1 MDDPILQRIEREAGL
16 PGLTD
21 VLAERLA
28 PADLQSLLLAVA
40 QRRAAARTPA
50 RLLADWD
57 RDRFVRPSPA
67 DPRRLLA
74 WEAAAWRAL
83 PSEFAALTLSPVCPL
98 GTASIVAGLSQNL
111 AVTTMRGNEVVS
123 DSTNVLALE
132 CAVRRR
138 DLLRR
143 NPKST
148 EAVHLAASHRLLRT
162 QRFADPKFLA
172 HFEAFA
178 LCSAGRDGGR
188 LAFELSALALHAGFY
203 AAALRDHLGPDTHVR
218 LSVTPFDPELSE
230 RVEAQVLGPLRAT
243 HPGLDC
249 VFDLERTRG
258 RGYYQDVCFHVHL
271 VPASGDPVELADG
284 GSVPWTQ
291 RLLSNA
297 KERLFISGIGSE
309 RVAAF

>member
-16 PGLTD
+16 PGLVD
-21 VLAERLA
+21 VLAERLT

-40 QRRAAARTPA
+40 QRRAAARPPA
-50 RLLADWD
+50 QLLADWG

-67 DPRRLLA
+67 APRKLLA

-83 PSEFAALTLSPVCPL
+83 PPEFEALALSPVCPL
-98 GTASIVAGLSQNL
+98 GTASVVAGLSQNL
-111 AVTTMRGNEVVS
+111 AVATMRGTEVVS

-138 DLLRR
+138 ELLRR
-143 NPKST
+143 DRKSA
-148 EAVHLAASHRLLRT
+148 EAVHLATSHRLLRT
-162 QRFADPKFLA
+162 QRFADPKLLA

-178 LCSAGRDGGR
+178 LCSAGRDVGR

-203 AAALRDHLGPDTHVR
+203 ATALRGYLGPEAQVR
-218 LSVTPFDPELSE
+218 LTATPFNPELSE
-230 RVEAQVLGPLRAT
+230 RIEASVFEPLRAA
-243 HPGLDC
+243 HPSLDC
-249 VFDLERTRG
+249 VLDLERTRG
-258 RGYYQDVCFHVHL
+258 RGYYQDVCFHIHL
-271 VPASGDPVELADG
+271 VPPSGVPIELADG

-309 RVAAF
+309 RLAGF

>member
-16 PGLTD
+16 PGLID
-21 VLAERLA
+21 VLADRLT
-28 PADLQSLLLAVA
+28 PADLQSLLLAVT
-40 QRRAAARTPA
+40 QRRAASRPPA
-50 RLLADWD
+50 QLLADWG
-57 RDRFVRPSPA
+57 RDRFVRPSPV
-67 DPRRLLA
+67 DPRKLLA

-83 PSEFAALTLSPVCPL
+83 PLEFEALALSPVCPL
-98 GTASIVAGLSQNL
+98 GTTSVVAGLSQNL
-111 AVTTMRGNEVVS
+111 AVTTMRGTEVVS

-132 CAVRRR
+132 CATRRR
-138 DLLRR
+138 ELLRR
-143 NPKST
+143 DSKST
-148 EAVHLAASHRLLRT
+148 EAVHLATSHRLLRT
-162 QRFADPKFLA
+162 QRFVDPKFLA

-178 LCSAGRDGGR
+178 LCSSGRDVGR
-188 LAFELSALALHAGFY
+188 LTFELAALALHAGFY
-203 AAALRDHLGPDTHVR
+203 ATALRDYLGSEAQVL

-230 RVEAQVLGPLRAT
+230 RIETRVFGPLRAA

-271 VPASGDPVELADG
+271 VPSSGDPIELADG

-291 RLLSNA
+291 TLLSNA

-309 RVAAF
+309 RLAGF